1 MKIQPLSDFVL
12 IEPLK
17 EEKTTSSGIIIPET
31 AQEDRPQ
38 KGKVVA
44 IGPGKVND
52 KGEKAAMTVAV
63 GSVVLFKKYG
73 PDEIKVKD
81 ESGKEIEYL
90 IAREEDILA
99 VLE

>member
-1 MKIQPLSDFVL
+1 MNIKPLSDFIL
-12 IEPLK
+12 IEPVK

-31 AQEDRPQ
+31 ASEERPQ

-44 IGPGKVND
+44 VGPGKIND
-52 KGEKAAMTVAV
+52 KGEKIAMTVVV
-63 GSVVLFKKYG
+63 GAVVLFKKYG

-81 ESGKEIEYL
+81 ETGKEVEYL

>member
-52 KGEKAAMTVAV
+52 RGEKVAMTVAV

>member
-1 MKIQPLSDFVL
+1 M

-52 KGEKAAMTVAV
+52 RGEKVAMTVAV

>member
-44 IGPGKVND
+44 VGPGKIND
-52 KGEKAAMTVAV
+52 KGEKIAMSVAV
-63 GSVVLFKKYG
+63 GNEVLFKKYG

-81 ESGKEIEYL
+81 ETGKEVEYL

-99 VLE
+99 IIE